1 MNRKWMAGALLTA
14 GIGVGLAAGVAQA
27 DPYGHVG
34 GNCPAGHTRG
44 KWCPGER
51 VPDNF
56 ISWDMGVC
64 HLYYYDY
71 RGVVDA
77 DTGAVY
83 GWPSGPIP
91 PPRGRRPGRRTS
103 TAACSGARCPRTRD
117 PAHVMSAADLG
128 TRRAGPVRRIERTAH

>member
-1 MNRKWMAGALLTA
+1 MCADGMNNKWIAGALLTA
-14 GIGVGLAAGVAQA
+14 GIGAGLAAGVAQA

-34 GNCPAGHTRG
+34 GNCPAGHTCG

-77 DTGAVY
+77 DTGALY
-83 GWPSGPIP
+83 GWPSGPINATPRVP
-91 PPRGRRPGRRTS
+91 P
-103 TAACSGARCPRTRD
+103 
-117 PAHVMSAADLG
+117 
-128 TRRAGPVRRIERTAH
+128 AGPPNFNCGLFWCPVPPHA